1 MVPESNVRI
10 VAAQV
15 FVVALLSLAFL
26 QPWFMFFLALDFFLR
41 TFVSPQLSLLAIMA
55 RTVFV
60 PLIKAES
67 RLISY
72 PPKKFAAAI
81 GLFVSAG
88 GFLFGLI
95 GFTIVFVVFASI
107 LLFFSFLEAAF
118 GLCVGC
124 RIFAFLVKLGWISDE
139 YCPDCVY

>member
-1 MVPESNVRI
+1 MVHVLPGAGLFPPHIRLTSVEPAGDYGADRVR
-10 VAAQV
+10 AADQGREP
-15 FVVALLSLAFL
+15 F
-26 QPWFMFFLALDFFLR
+26 
-41 TFVSPQLSLLAIMA
+41 
-55 RTVFV
+55 
-60 PLIKAES
+60 
-67 RLISY
+67 ISY

-95 GFTIVFVVFASI
+95 GFTIVFAVFASI